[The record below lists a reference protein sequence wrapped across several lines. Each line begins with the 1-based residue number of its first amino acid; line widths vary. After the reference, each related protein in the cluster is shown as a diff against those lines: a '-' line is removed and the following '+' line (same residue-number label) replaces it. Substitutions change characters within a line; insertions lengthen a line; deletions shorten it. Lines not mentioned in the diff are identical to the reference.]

1 MEINSEI
8 ANIYENTFFYHPFA
22 KSERISGLI
31 VIIKLLV
38 LIPVFALAST
48 HEPKFSPRD
57 KLSFYEDHIIP
68 VSVEEIAAIVAKK
81 MGIEKYP
88 IPVVKNMTQKEFDF
102 SFLNDT
108 HCQNQIKATYA
119 YFFLEENVINWG
131 PQFPLDRLA
140 HEIVHY
146 FQKYLGYNMHSEDIY
161 YEMEEQAASI
171 QIWFRE
177 NYSHGF

>member
-1 MEINSEI
+1 MYL
-8 ANIYENTFFYHPFA
+8 NIILF
-22 KSERISGLI
+22 
-31 VIIKLLV
+31 LV

-57 KLSFYEDHIIP
+57 KLSLYENHIIP

-81 MGIEKYP
+81 MGIANYP
-88 IPVVKNMTQKEFDF
+88 IPVVKNMTQEEFDF
-102 SFLNDT
+102 SFFNDT
-108 HCQNQIKATYA
+108 YCHNQIKATYA

-146 FQKYLGYNMHSEDIY
+146 FQKLSGCDMHSEDIY